1 LLVGHVWMFGRL
13 RGRNAYRALS
23 MGSAILYD
31 GMLERKVVRRGDV
44 GTMCAAMWSA
54 AAGAPVPNA
63 SKVGGSVVMRES
75 DSKWPIAVSRP
86 AEVDLTYTQYSNV
99 RVSYHCA

>member
-1 LLVGHVWMFGRL
+1 
-13 RGRNAYRALS
+13 
-23 MGSAILYD
+23 MGSAILCD
-31 GMLERKVVRRGDV
+31 DMLVRKVVRRGDL

-86 AEVDLTYTQYSNV
+86 TEVDLTSPHLHSILNV

>member
-1 LLVGHVWMFGRL
+1 
-13 RGRNAYRALS
+13 

-31 GMLERKVVRRGDV
+31 DMLVNKALRRGDL

-63 SKVGGSVVMRES
+63 SKVGGSVVVHES
-75 DSKWPIAVSRP
+75 DWTWPIAVSRP
-86 AEVDLTYTQYSNV
+86 TEVDLTSPPLDTQCESFVSLPLNV
-99 RVSYHCA
+99 LRLRGNVVNVQTTGCR

>member
-1 LLVGHVWMFGRL
+1 
-13 RGRNAYRALS
+13 

-31 GMLERKVVRRGDV
+31 VTLVEKVVRRGDL

-75 DSKWPIAVSRP
+75 DSKWPIAVSRL
-86 AEVDLTYTQYSNV
+86 AEVDLTSPTLNAQCESFVSLRLTSLILNKTQ
-99 RVSYHCA
+99 

>member
-1 LLVGHVWMFGRL
+1 
-13 RGRNAYRALS
+13 

-31 GMLERKVVRRGDV
+31 DTLVEKVVRRGDL

-75 DSKWPIAVSRP
+75 DSKWPIAVSRL
-86 AEVDLTYTQYSNV
+86 AEVDLTSPTLKTQCESF
-99 RVSYHCA
+99 VSLGLTSLILNKTQ

>member
-1 LLVGHVWMFGRL
+1 
-13 RGRNAYRALS
+13 
-23 MGSAILYD
+23 MGSGILYD
-31 GMLERKVVRRGDV
+31 DTLVEKVVRRGDL

-86 AEVDLTYTQYSNV
+86 TEVDLTSPTLNTQCESFVLLRLTSLNLEKTQ
-99 RVSYHCA
+99 